1 MTTNSFAYLV
11 FVGFVFISFYL
22 VKGKY
27 RWALLLL
34 ASMIFYASQNAPYLL
49 LVLALVILI
58 SYYWGLRL
66 EAAEKDRQKQFW
78 LISGILLNLIFLFF
92 FRYLPVIVSSS
103 PSFSSNPNWSFLSG
117 VLTIGV
123 SFFVLQ
129 AISYLIDIYL
139 EVLEPERHLGT
150 FALYLSFFPKL
161 IQGPIE
167 RGGDLLPQLNR
178 PYQFDYQ
185 NMRRGL
191 WQIELGLFKKLV
203 IADRL
208 AVAVNAVYNN
218 VQAYTGIPLIIATY
232 LYALQIYFDF
242 SAYTDIALGVAR
254 LFGINLTQNFNSPYL
269 ADSIPEFWRRWHIS
283 FSRWILDF
291 IFKPLQMFLREWK
304 QWGSAAALMI
314 TFLLSGIWH
323 GLTWGFIV
331 WGLLH
336 GIYMAASVFFS
347 PFFKKL
353 FKRFK
358 LENQSALRVAQVF
371 ITFNL
376 VSFTW
381 IFFRARTLTDAF
393 YVATHL
399 FRGVGSSL
407 RLLLR
412 SLTPEINIS
421 GITKFIQPY
430 LLGQDNNSILILACV
445 LAAVLLAAI
454 INTHSKNKEFP
465 LDQPAVIRWG
475 IYYLL
480 VFVILFLGMFNSYQ
494 FIYNQF

>member
-1 MTTNSFAYLV
+1 
-11 FVGFVFISFYL
+11 
-22 VKGKY
+22 
-27 RWALLLL
+27 
-34 ASMIFYASQNAPYLL
+34 
-49 LVLALVILI
+49 
-58 SYYWGLRL
+58 
-66 EAAEKDRQKQFW
+66 
-78 LISGILLNLIFLFF
+78 
-92 FRYLPVIVSSS
+92 
-103 PSFSSNPNWSFLSG
+103 
-117 VLTIGV
+117 
-123 SFFVLQ
+123 
-129 AISYLIDIYL
+129 
-139 EVLEPERHLGT
+139 
-150 FALYLSFFPKL
+150 
-161 IQGPIE
+161 
-167 RGGDLLPQLNR
+167 
-178 PYQFDYQ
+178 
-185 NMRRGL
+185 
-191 WQIELGLFKKLV
+191 
-203 IADRL
+203 
-208 AVAVNAVYNN
+208 
-218 VQAYTGIPLIIATY
+218 
-232 LYALQIYFDF
+232 
-242 SAYTDIALGVAR
+242 
-254 LFGINLTQNFNSPYL
+254 
-269 ADSIPEFWRRWHIS
+269 
-283 FSRWILDF
+283 
-291 IFKPLQMFLREWK
+291 
-304 QWGSAAALMI
+304 
-314 TFLLSGIWH
+314 
-323 GLTWGFIV
+323 V

-430 LLGQDNNSILILACV
+430 LL
-445 LAAVLLAAI
+445 LAAI